1 MHMNCLNVLLA
12 DAAAPAPAAAP
23 GPQGNMLMQFAPM
36 ILLVVVF
43 YFILIRPQQQRA
55 KQQTRLLSTLKA
67 GDKVV
72 TSSGIVG
79 IVITVKDKASPPAVS
94 IRSADA
100 KFEVT
105 KASITEILADSS
117 PTES

>member
-1 MHMNCLNVLLA
+1 MHVNCFSGILA
-12 DAAAPAPAAAP
+12 MAAPPSGGQSGQSQNP
-23 GPQGNMLMQFAPM
+23 LMAFLPM

-55 KQQTRLLSTLKA
+55 KQQAKLLSALKA

-72 TSSGIVG
+72 TAAGIIG
-79 IVITVKDKASPPAVS
+79 TVITVKDKTVTL
-94 IRSADA
+94 RSADA

-105 KASITEILADSS
+105 KASVTEILADDAN
-117 PTES
+117 PTTAS